1 MSLNFDLTL
10 PSAWFLVPTSV
21 AIKHL
26 PSATETELK
35 VLLWLLAAGPKASE
49 EAACEALGLTASAVG
64 EAVAAWV
71 DRGVFMLSDKQVAL
85 VPPAACD
92 TPAAARRTEIRR
104 PSYRFAEVEAALAQN
119 PNLRSALLTGQSML
133 GRTFSST
140 EYEILYALGDYYGL
154 PPETILLLFSLCRAE
169 GKTSA
174 KAIEERA
181 AEWMR
186 LGISDPA
193 DAERYIARR
202 RSAKS
207 AESTVRAVFGIGERR
222 LSKKERDFISRWTE
236 DFRYGRDMIEPAYE
250 KCVDATG
257 KLSFAY
263 IDRILSSWNAK
274 GIATPEAAAA
284 EVPPPAKT
292 SGRKKQDTAAA
303 PSYDIDKFMEWNF
316 NELFGK
322 GDDEK

>member
-1 MSLNFDLTL
+1 
-10 PSAWFLVPTSV
+10 
-21 AIKHL
+21 
-26 PSATETELK
+26 
-35 VLLWLLAAGPKASE
+35 
-49 EAACEALGLTASAVG
+49 
-64 EAVAAWV
+64 
-71 DRGVFMLSDKQVAL
+71 
-85 VPPAACD
+85 
-92 TPAAARRTEIRR
+92 
-104 PSYRFAEVEAALAQN
+104 
-119 PNLRSALLTGQSML
+119 ML

-154 PPETILLLFSLCRAE
+154 PPETILLLFSLCRSE

-186 LGISDPA
+186 LGITDPA

-207 AESTVRAVFGIGERR
+207 AESTVRSIFGIGERR

-292 SGRKKQDTAAA
+292 TGRKKAGHRRS
-303 PSYDIDKFMEWNF
+303 P
-316 NELFGK
+316 LLRHR
-322 GDDEK
+322 